1 MESITEKLVSGIPD
15 KIKFIIGPSLMS
27 GPKQAPETLE
37 LVTAST
43 EELPLQLL
51 KILNK
56 RWQTLD
62 LISMLKELKRTTVI
76 TYHYRMKQILD
87 GLSSLPRF
95 KKK

>member
-1 MESITEKLVSGIPD
+1 MSGIPD

-27 GPKQAPETLE
+27 GPNQAPETLE
-37 LVTAST
+37 LAST
-43 EELPLQLL
+43 SPEEFPLQLL

-62 LISMLKELKRTTVI
+62 LISMLKELKRTTAI
-76 TYHYRMKQILD
+76 TYHYRMARILD

-95 KKK
+95 KKD